1 MNWIIT
7 IYIALLFFVLSPGV
21 LLRIPRK
28 GKPMVVAAV
37 HAVVFSLI
45 WHFTGKMVWKASV
58 SMGAGKTEGFREGLT
73 PTAQID
79 ADFKKAGGTCNPTP
93 WAQTCGSSSGCTR
106 PSDNKKYTCDD
117 TTKKW
122 TVVA

>member
-37 HAVVFSLI
+37 HAVVFALI

-58 SMGAGKTEGFREGLT
+58 SMGAGKTEGFREGV
-73 PTAQID
+73 AQCG
-79 ADFKKAGGTCNPTP
+79 KKAGSKCDPQNDLITGSCAAKEGGAKIVCN
-93 WAQTCGSSSGCTR
+93 
-106 PSDNKKYTCDD
+106 KD
-117 TTKKW
+117 TKVW
-122 TVVA
+122 TAV